1 MAFLRNMTIEINGS
15 KAWNKTVTTDSQ
27 ESQGLKWISLIIL
40 LGIIFFNLLVVVL
53 LISRNPKSR
62 MRFFVTN
69 LAIADFCVGVFFV
82 LPETLF
88 NWFDVP
94 WNPYVCYIYYVYF
107 SMVPFYVSTYAIVV
121 LSIDR
126 AYVIVRPLAAASK
139 GKLYRYGM
147 ALSAWV
153 IGSILAIPYGVFGTY
168 NEEDIYCMHDAPS
181 LVFLYA
187 DLTTIIILPIV
198 IVTVCYIV
206 IIFTIRGR
214 ERNGFLRGKNNDT
227 DNGSDTNVRNRSISK
242 AKIRTIKLLCVVVF
256 AYIICWAPITI
267 AAVITHH
274 GIAEYGLWFQILY
287 LLAPVNSLAN
297 PLVFLIFNQKMFRS
311 KKNKTKKKVFSGT
324 TFKTE
329 TETISLGS

>member
-1 MAFLRNMTIEINGS
+1 MAFISNLTIEINS
-15 KAWNKTVTTDSQ
+15 TRNETATNDTLQ
-27 ESQGLKWISLIIL
+27 SQGLKWISLIIL
-40 LGIIFFNLLVVVL
+40 LGTLFFNLLVVVL
-53 LISRNPKSR
+53 LISRNHKSR
-62 MRFFVTN
+62 MRFFVIN

-88 NWFDVP
+88 NWFHVP
-94 WNPYVCYIYYVYF
+94 WNLYVCYIYYVYF

-139 GKLYRYGM
+139 GKRYRYGL
-147 ALSAWV
+147 ALSSWV
-153 IGSILAIPYGVFGTY
+153 IGCILAIPYGVFGTY
-168 NEEDIYCMHDAPS
+168 SEEDVYCMHDSPS
-181 LVFLYA
+181 VVFLYV

-198 IVTVCYIV
+198 IITVCYIV

-214 ERNGFLRGKNNDT
+214 ERNGFLRGKNNDA
-227 DNGSDTNVRNRSISK
+227 DNGCDTNVRNRGISK

-274 GIAEYGLWFQILY
+274 GIAEYGLWFLILY

-297 PLVFLIFNQKMFRS
+297 PLVFLIFNQKMFCS
-311 KKNKTKKKVFSGT
+311 KTNKTKKKVCSGT